1 MLELLNVE
9 YERELITRVKEM
21 VEPECEILG
30 VDIYKCNQFAYRGL
44 ICKQPNKGKTMM
56 SAVANISTY
65 IEANT
70 DLDVAAR
77 FVVSAFKLSPPFDM
91 EMFERFLDFEKV
103 KSRIRI
109 KLINKARNLRY
120 LERLETLDFLDLAI
134 VPYVLLDDEAEEG
147 MYSFNVTKQI
157 ANVWKLE
164 ASQLCEIAIDN
175 VTKAQDWSVRDM
187 ENVMHELIAHSPAK
201 VGEQNDY
208 DVEQIDE
215 KMLVVTNKTA
225 TEGASVILCADV
237 IREIQQQVGED
248 FVVLPSSRHE
258 TIVIPAGVAEPAML
272 KDLVKQVNE
281 EQVSPEDFLADNVYF
296 YNHITGGF
304 EFLI

>member
-9 YERELITRVKEM
+9 YERELIARVKEM
-21 VEPECEILG
+21 VEPGCEILG

-44 ICKQPNKGKTMM
+44 ICKQPNQGKTVM

-70 DLDVAAR
+70 DLDVAAG
-77 FVVSAFKLSPPFDM
+77 FVVSAFKLSLPFDM

-109 KLINKARNLRY
+109 KLVNKARNLKY

-134 VPYVLLDDEAEEG
+134 VPYVLLDEAEEG

-175 VTKAQDWSVRDM
+175 ITNAQDWSVRDM
-187 ENVMHELIAHSPAK
+187 ENVMRELIAHSPAK
-201 VGEQNDY
+201 VGEQYDY
-208 DVEQIDE
+208 DMEQVDE
-215 KMLVVTNKTA
+215 KMLVVTNKEA

-258 TIVIPAGVAEPAML
+258 TIVIPAGVVEPAML
-272 KDLVKQVNE
+272 KSLVKQVNE

>member
-9 YERELITRVKEM
+9 YERELIARVKEM
-21 VEPECEILG
+21 VEPGCEILG

-44 ICKQPNKGKTMM
+44 ICKQPNQGKTVM

-70 DLDVAAR
+70 DLDVAAG
-77 FVVSAFKLSPPFDM
+77 FVVSAFKLSLPFDM

-109 KLINKARNLRY
+109 KLVNKARNLKY

-134 VPYVLLDDEAEEG
+134 VPYVLLDGTEEG

-175 VTKAQDWSVRDM
+175 ITNAQDWSVRDM
-187 ENVMHELIAHSPAK
+187 ENVMRELIAHSPAK
-201 VGEQNDY
+201 VGEQYDY
-208 DVEQIDE
+208 DMEQVDE
-215 KMLVVTNKTA
+215 KMLVVTNKEA

-272 KDLVKQVNE
+272 KSLVKQVNE